1 MLLRSSSHPAI
12 GTLLSPVSDSPT
24 ELNQDT
30 SSFRQLRG
38 FRRAW
43 SDSNL
48 ERSLHSSCHKEELHC
63 STTPHKYPESHSR
76 TMLRSAP
83 SLSIFNVNDVV
94 EDQDNNGGE
103 KESLIR
109 TITIGEMIEAKGSGE
124 FNFGNE
130 HMGLIEEEGD
140 LNGIENLNLEETME
154 PVSPPLYLASGLGID
169 GIDFGGGNGG
179 GVGGFDLTSPNFD
192 ESGDLEEYYKR
203 MVDEFP
209 CHPLFL
215 ANYAQLLEVR
225 LNFRSFFFLAC

>member
-1 MLLRSSSHPAI
+1 
-12 GTLLSPVSDSPT
+12 
-24 ELNQDT
+24 
-30 SSFRQLRG
+30 
-38 FRRAW
+38 
-43 SDSNL
+43 
-48 ERSLHSSCHKEELHC
+48 
-63 STTPHKYPESHSR
+63 
-76 TMLRSAP
+76 
-83 SLSIFNVNDVV
+83 
-94 EDQDNNGGE
+94 
-103 KESLIR
+103 
-109 TITIGEMIEAKGSGE
+109 
-124 FNFGNE
+124 
-130 HMGLIEEEGD
+130 MGLIEEEGD

-225 LNFRSFFFLAC
+225 LNFRSFFFSSLLKLILCRGCFVGLTV